1 MMAELFEWKCPDCG
15 RVIHSTFEK
24 QFDYN
29 KEQHINFHKRNTS
42 KVEGGFPQTKEEI
55 EKKRKILGGN

>member
-1 MMAELFEWKCPDCG
+1 MAQLFEWKCPECG
-15 RVIHSTFEK
+15 KEISSTHK
-24 QFDYN
+24 GQFDYN
-29 KEQHINFHKRNTS
+29 KKLHIDSHKRNTS